1 MKTYSIGKKILS
13 IALATLMLMRV
24 AFYGAISTYAE
35 APDVDFAT
43 FTGKSPFSS
52 TGYSKYYHNKEK
64 FQGSVIL
71 NGVDISA
78 YQSAGKSNYVTAKS
92 KGVDFAIIRTTFT
105 YVSSGK
111 MAVDSEW
118 IEHYDKARAAGL
130 MTGLY
135 CFSQAITEKEAKAE
149 ANLICDTFESHIKDK
164 YGSTNYNAYLDMPI
178 YMDDETGS
186 GYRNNDVSKSKATK
200 CVEAFCETIKSRG
213 YTPGIYASTSFLKNR
228 INGASLG
235 SKYELWVAQYW
246 AANAYVDSDYNKWQ
260 YSSSAKIAGL
270 LNFDGDKCN
279 IDVNYWY
286 LDPNRSG
293 SDSNDVAKCT
303 VEGQEDCLYTGSP
316 VHPNLT
322 IILDDTKLKEGT
334 DYTIGYAQNINKGTA
349 YAYVRGIGDYC
360 GYKLIPF
367 KIIDTDTPIEDDD
380 YDDIDDYIHLTQAT
394 EDAGYSLTDGNLTGP
409 TIGTTVSTVKKKV
422 KFNAKYKDYSLK
434 ILDRRNDKALSTSA
448 LVSTGDLLAI
458 YDSDGKKLG
467 TISLKVTVPKV
478 TLSSV
483 SAKKKEITVKWKT
496 LSKTKA
502 TGYQIQYCMYK
513 DMPSEYVGT
522 KKITSYKTNSAT
534 VVANYSGK
542 YYARIRA
549 YKTLRGKTFYSKWSA
564 TKSCT
569 TK

>member
-1 MKTYSIGKKILS
+1 
-13 IALATLMLMRV
+13 MLLGA
-24 AFYGAISTYAE
+24 AFYGATSTYAD
-35 APDVDFAT
+35 APDVDFST
-43 FTGKSPFSS
+43 FTGTSPFSS
-52 TGYSKYYHNKEK
+52 TGYSKYYHNKDL
-64 FQGSVIL
+64 FDDSVIL

-78 YQSAGKSNYVTAKS
+78 YQSGDKSNYATAKS
-92 KGVDFAIIRTTFT
+92 KGVDFAIVRTTFT
-105 YVSSGK
+105 YVASGK

-118 IEHYDKARAAGL
+118 TTHYDKAREAGL

-149 ANLICDTFESHIKDK
+149 ANLICDTFEEHIQDK
-164 YGSTNYNAYLDMPI
+164 YGSTNYKAYLDMPI

-186 GYRNNDVSKSKATK
+186 GYRNSKVSKSKATK

-213 YTPGIYASTSFLKNR
+213 YTPGLYASTSFLKNK
-228 INGASLG
+228 IDGASLG

-270 LNFDGDKCN
+270 LNFDGKKCN

-286 LDPNRSG
+286 LDLNRSG
-293 SDSNDVAKCT
+293 TGSNDVAKCT
-303 VEGQEDCLYTGSP
+303 VKGQAECLYTGSV

-322 IILDDTKLKEGT
+322 FSMDGTKLKEGT
-334 DYTIGYAQNINKGTA
+334 DYTIGYAKNIKKGTG
-349 YAYVRGIGDYC
+349 YAYVRGIGNYS
-360 GYKLIPF
+360 GYKLVPF
-367 KIIDTDTPIEDDD
+367 TIGDTVTPADDD
-380 YDDIDDYIHLTQAT
+380 DDDDSENVDGYVHLTDAA
-394 EDAGYSLTDGNLTGP
+394 EDAGYSLLDGELSGP
-409 TIGTTVSTVKKKV
+409 TMGTTVSTVKKRV
-422 KFNAKYKDYSLK
+422 KINDEYSGYSLK
-434 ILDRRNDKALSTSA
+434 ILDRRNDKALSTSK

-458 YDSDGKKLG
+458 YDADSKKIG

-483 SAKKKEITVKWKT
+483 SAKKKKITVKWKT
-496 LSKTKA
+496 LSESKA
-502 TGYQIQYCMYK
+502 TGYQVQYCMYK

-522 KKITSYKTNSAT
+522 KKITSYKTKST
-534 VVANYSGK
+534 SVTANYAAK
-542 YYARIRA
+542 YYARVRA